1 MKAET
6 VTSKLDEIRN
16 GSMRW
21 WGKRGD
27 EGRHRLTA
35 SIDRLA
41 EQMRKRYGYTRDK
54 AELEVSHFLDRY
66 DHKVHEIVES
76 LPGDL
81 DRRVSRYPWATIAT
95 VLGLGLLVGFIIK
108 PGR

>member
-6 VTSKLDEIRN
+6 ATSKLDEIRN